1 MNNEIDKL
9 NKMRQNGVISDDE
22 YLVLLSQKQ
31 TEQRHNQN
39 KPTLTPEQKKK
50 HILYAIVFLGLFC
63 ILTGLGLMIAANWE
77 MIPAFVKIAGGLVTL
92 SGALIGAAYAGS
104 RNNRLMTEA
113 CLFVAFC
120 LVGGNIAL
128 VQQVYH
134 LQLSFAEGSLLWWV
148 LTLPLL
154 PFTRLKILMMAS
166 VALLGFGV
174 WDYLTDLYYMSLVG
188 VLFVLMLLT
197 LCFSQEKVSWI
208 RHLLFWCMVVIL
220 YIGDIHSG
228 AILTVLGPLTTTG
241 YLIVLS
247 QASTKTE
254 EGQVRF
260 WHYTFLFAA
269 YRILLLFWTVSH
281 DMMTIGLKLV
291 VFGTVLLLGGG
302 LYYASLEK
310 VKAFVRRLV
319 VHEK

>member
-31 TEQRHNQN
+31 TEQRRNQN

-104 RNNRLMTEA
+104 RNNRLITEA

-154 PFTRLKILMMAS
+154 PFTRLRIFNCVEPSFYQNGRRSGPLLALYIPVCGIPYF
-166 VALLGFGV
+166 VAVLDGV
-174 WDYLTDLYYMSLVG
+174 ARYDDHRIKVG
-188 VLFVLMLLT
+188 CFRYGLAVGRWFVL
-197 LCFSQEKVSWI
+197 C
-208 RHLLFWCMVVIL
+208 LFGKSKGICTE
-220 YIGDIHSG
+220 IGC
-228 AILTVLGPLTTTG
+228 T
-241 YLIVLS
+241 
-247 QASTKTE
+247 
-254 EGQVRF
+254 
-260 WHYTFLFAA
+260 
-269 YRILLLFWTVSH
+269 
-281 DMMTIGLKLV
+281 
-291 VFGTVLLLGGG
+291 
-302 LYYASLEK
+302 
-310 VKAFVRRLV
+310 
-319 VHEK
+319 